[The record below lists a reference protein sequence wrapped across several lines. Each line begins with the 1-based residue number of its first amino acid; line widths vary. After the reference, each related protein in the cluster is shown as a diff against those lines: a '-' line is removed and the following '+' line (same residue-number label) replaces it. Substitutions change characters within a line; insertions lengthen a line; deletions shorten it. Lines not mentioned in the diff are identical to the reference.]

1 LTAEKDTPPTPPSY
15 AYTLVVGPDSRD
27 RAWIE
32 VTLMRGGLEVAASTE
47 ADLIAEPDI
56 VPPHLLVLDDISGHP
71 QLIETFRRLRSHSAL
86 GGVPVIILA
95 YDAGIETFSD
105 AISKGAAAYL
115 LKPVTPEQLVSVAHK
130 ISGWLSSND
139 RTEKRRRRRRPL
151 VLRVDIDIRARRIR
165 VPGQTLDVSSS
176 GCRVELREPLEVG
189 DVVRVILH
197 GPSETTHLALGAEVR
212 QHHML
217 EDGTYVAGM
226 KFTGTTALLA
236 AKLLGFVHTGAT

>member
-1 LTAEKDTPPTPPSY
+1 LTEGEDAPATPPSY
-15 AYTLVVGPDSRD
+15 SYTLVVGPDSRD

-32 VTLMRGGLEVAASTE
+32 GTLIRGGLEVAASTE
-47 ADLIAEPDI
+47 ADLLAEPDI
-56 VPPHLLVLDDISGHP
+56 IAPHLLVLDDASPYP
-71 QLIETFRRLRSHSAL
+71 QLIETFRRLRSHPAL
-86 GGVPVIILA
+86 GGVPFIILS

-115 LKPVTPEQLVSVAHK
+115 LKPVSPEQLVSVAHK

-151 VLRVDIDIRARRIR
+151 VLKVEIDIRARRIK

-176 GCRVELREPLEVG
+176 GCRVELGEPLTVG
-189 DVVRVILH
+189 DLVRVILH

-212 QHHML
+212 QHRVL
-217 EDGTYVAGM
+217 EDGTHVAGLR
-226 KFTGTTALLA
+226 FTGTTALLA
-236 AKLLGFVHTGAT
+236 AKLLGFVHSGAT

>member
-1 LTAEKDTPPTPPSY
+1 MTEGEDAPPTPPSY

-32 VTLMRGGLEVAASTE
+32 GTLMRGGLEVAASTE
-47 ADLIAEPDI
+47 AELLAEPDI
-56 VPPHLLVLDDISGHP
+56 IPPHLLVLDDASPYP
-71 QLIETFRRLRSHSAL
+71 QLVETFRRLRSHPAF
-86 GGVPVIILA
+86 GGVPFIILS

-115 LKPVTPEQLVSVAHK
+115 LKPVSPEQLVSVAHK
-130 ISGWLSSND
+130 ISGWLSSSD

-151 VLRVDIDIRARRIR
+151 VLKVEIDIRARRIR

-176 GCRVELREPLEVG
+176 GCRVELREPLTVG
-189 DVVRVILH
+189 DTVRVILH

-212 QHHML
+212 QHRVL
-217 EDGTYVAGM
+217 EDGTHVAGL

-236 AKLLGFVHTGAT
+236 AKLLGFVHSGAT

>member
-1 LTAEKDTPPTPPSY
+1 LTEGEDAPPTPPSY

-32 VTLMRGGLEVAASTE
+32 GTLMRGGLEVAASTE
-47 ADLIAEPDI
+47 AELLAEPDI
-56 VPPHLLVLDDISGHP
+56 VPPHLLVLDDASPYP
-71 QLIETFRRLRSHSAL
+71 QLIETFRRLRSHPAF
-86 GGVPVIILA
+86 GGVPFIILS

-115 LKPVTPEQLVSVAHK
+115 LKPVSPEQLVSVAHK
-130 ISGWLSSND
+130 ISGWLSSSD

-176 GCRVELREPLEVG
+176 GCRVELREPLTVG
-189 DVVRVILH
+189 DLVRVILH

-212 QHHML
+212 RHRVL
-217 EDGTYVAGM
+217 EDGTHVAGL

-236 AKLLGFVHTGAT
+236 AKLLGFVHSGAT